1 MVYNAV
7 IAVVNK
13 ACLVSLKLLEG
24 DKPTTEGFLN
34 RFVTITEN
42 TKFIRFT
49 NFIPLDEATMQDITN
64 KLCLKTVP
72 NTAVL
77 LASRNEKVECSEDVG
92 ERQPLRKLVMQ
103 LMESRTA
110 GVAEMKAEGAA
121 SGFLVYGFPAVRFSS
136 VLKRSIKTLEL
147 ASLEENNRHLII
159 AIIPQSNPNVAF
171 PPIV

>member
-1 MVYNAV
+1 MSISADEDGGGGGGGDGGIVAVKEPEGPALSIGSEPGKFIPPSCVSLEILERHIPMVYNAV

-64 KLCLKTVP
+64 K
-72 NTAVL
+72 
-77 LASRNEKVECSEDVG
+77 
-92 ERQPLRKLVMQ
+92 
-103 LMESRTA
+103 
-110 GVAEMKAEGAA
+110 
-121 SGFLVYGFPAVRFSS
+121 
-136 VLKRSIKTLEL
+136 
-147 ASLEENNRHLII
+147 
-159 AIIPQSNPNVAF
+159 
-171 PPIV
+171 